1 MGGQVS
7 SCSCCTASSRATRG
21 KGLRAQLCNA
31 IDRSSKASKQKSAEL
46 RLQERVSLPV
56 RQNGQNHQNAKLR
69 RLILGGI
76 KTDYFQRPKAHWS
89 DGQNHLDHSN
99 HCYCQRCPM
108 EPHVVAKFLSR
119 ILVQN
124 SSELQ
129 PDVSLMLGDDATHE
143 CQHSE
148 KSKR

>member
-1 MGGQVS
+1 VARGS
-7 SCSCCTASSRATRG
+7 ALSFATRSTDPVRLAN
-21 KGLRAQLCNA
+21 K
-31 IDRSSKASKQKSAEL
+31 KSAEL

-99 HCYCQRCPM
+99 HCYYQWCPM

-119 ILVQN
+119 ILVQKTVKCN
-124 SSELQ
+124 Q
-129 PDVSLMLGDDATHE
+129 MSL
-143 CQHSE
+143 
-148 KSKR
+148 

>member
-1 MGGQVS
+1 MWEVRFRVVAAAQPV
-7 SCSCCTASSRATRG
+7 TALLVARGSALSFATRSTDP
-21 KGLRAQLCNA
+21 A
-31 IDRSSKASKQKSAEL
+31 KQANKKSAEL
-46 RLQERVSLPV
+46 RLQERVSLPI

-76 KTDYFQRPKAHWS
+76 KTDFQRPKAHWS

-124 SSELQ
+124 SGELQ

-143 CQHSE
+143 CQH
-148 KSKR
+148 